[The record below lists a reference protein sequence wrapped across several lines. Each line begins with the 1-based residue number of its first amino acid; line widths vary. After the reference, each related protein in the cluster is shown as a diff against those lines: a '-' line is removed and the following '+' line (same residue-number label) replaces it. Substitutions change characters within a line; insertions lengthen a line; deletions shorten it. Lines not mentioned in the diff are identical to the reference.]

1 MVLFITANTMPHL
14 IIKAIEVFARLEE
27 PIIAFCVE
35 N

>member
-1 MVLFITANTMPHL
+1 MGLFITANMMPRL
-14 IIKAIEVFARLEE
+14 IIKAIEVFACLEE